1 MSGIKALLSYAGY
14 YIGWLLS
21 IGLSGLGFALLRA
34 ALNQWYVALNLSPYV
49 YRSVDRLFLFFGGVA
64 WIALI
69 FVVEGYLRK
78 GAEVEQLGRRFIRVV
93 VYEGLFILVAALLM
107 WSVAL
112 YL

>member
-1 MSGIKALLSYAGY
+1 MTKTKAVLSYAGY

-34 ALNQWYVALNLSPYV
+34 ALNQWYVALDLSPYV
-49 YRSVDRLFLFFGGVA
+49 YRSVDRLFLFFGGIA

-78 GAEVEQLGRRFIRVV
+78 GAEVEQLGRRFARVIA
-93 VYEGLFILVAALLM
+93 YEGFFILIAALLM

-112 YL
+112 YI